1 MHQLTPFADTAS
13 DAFRRLACLV
23 GVCLALTASLARA
36 AGDDRFAD
44 LRPLL
49 RAHCYECHAGAATE
63 GGLDLEKLGVDLAQP
78 GQLAKWVRVFD
89 RIASGEMP
97 PAAMPPLPTATK
109 NTLMAGLSKPLI
121 DASAAAGH
129 TVIRRLNRIEYEN
142 TLRDLLGIRTELQE
156 LLPEDGKAYGFDNI
170 GEALD
175 ISPVQLQRY
184 MEAAGRALD
193 DAIAQGPQPESTT
206 EILKFDTGRN
216 EQFLGKS
223 WTKRDDGAVVVFY
236 DGNYPAFKVHEFRA
250 RAAGRYRFRVV
261 AAAHHSPKPITYG
274 VYLGPDSFN
283 KSSTLFGY
291 FDALPGELQTQEF
304 VGHLDRGDTI
314 RLFAPGLNNNYN
326 DVNGKADTFQG
337 PGLAL
342 ARIEVEG
349 PLAEAYPG
357 RGHKLRFG
365 DLTPID
371 VGNERH
377 RKESWYRPNYQV
389 QSNDPAAD
397 LARLLPPFVE
407 AAFRRP
413 VTDADVAPYL
423 KLAEAELTAG
433 ANFPQAIR
441 TAQIAVLCAPDF
453 LYLMEAPGRLSD
465 HALAARLSY
474 LLWSSCPDAELLA
487 VARRGELS
495 KPEMLR
501 AQTERML
508 ADDKARRFMKN
519 FVGQWLNLREI
530 DFTTPDKQ
538 LYPEYDE
545 SLKHSMVQETERF
558 FTEVL
563 TKNLSLLN
571 FIDSDW
577 TFANERLARHY
588 GLDGVEGSQM
598 RRVSLKPDQHRGGV
612 MTHASVLKVSANGTT
627 TSPVVRGA
635 YVLQRILGTEPPPPP
650 PGVPGVEPD
659 IRGAVTLREQLAKHR
674 SQESCNACH
683 KLIDPAGFALENYDV
698 MGGWREN
705 YRSLGREFKSPPR
718 ELTDGRYVPWR
729 IGPAV
734 DAAGTTVDGV
744 AFSNWNDYKQ
754 WILAKRDVPTYAL
767 AEKLATYAAGRGMGF
782 SDRKEIRA
790 LVAQTARADYGFR
803 ELLHAVIQSPLFLNK

>member
-1 MHQLTPFADTAS
+1 MLRPLLSAAS
-13 DAFRRLACLV
+13 LACALGRV
-23 GVCLALTASLARA
+23 ALAAGVCLSLATSHARA
-36 AGDDRFAD
+36 ADEFAD

-49 RAHCYECHAGAATE
+49 KAHCYECHAGAATE

-89 RIASGEMP
+89 RIAADEMP
-97 PAAMPPLPTATK
+97 PVNMPPLPTATK
-109 NTLMAGLSKPLI
+109 NKLMAGLSKPLI
-121 DASAAAGH
+121 AASASQGH
-129 TVIRRLNRIEYEN
+129 TVIRRLNRIEYES
-142 TLRDLLGIRTELQE
+142 TLHDLLGIRTELQE

-193 DAIAQGPQPESTT
+193 DAIAQGPQPESKT

-223 WTKRDDGAVVVFY
+223 WTKREDGAVVVFY
-236 DGNYPAFKVHEFRA
+236 DGNYPAFKVQEFRV
-250 RAAGRYRFRVV
+250 RAAGRYRFKVV
-261 AAAHHSPKPITYG
+261 AAAHNSPKPITYG

-283 KSSTLFGY
+283 KSSTLFDY

-326 DVNGKADTFQG
+326 DVNGKADKFTG

-349 PLAEAYPG
+349 PLAEDYPG

-377 RKESWYRPNYQV
+377 RKESWYKPNYQV
-389 QSNDPAAD
+389 QSDDPAAD
-397 LARLLPPFVE
+397 IARLLPPFVE

-423 KLAEAELTAG
+423 KLAQEELAAG
-433 ANFPQAIR
+433 AKFPQAIR

-453 LYLMEAPGRLSD
+453 LYLMESPGRLSD

-474 LLWSSCPDAELLA
+474 FLWSSCPDAELLA
-487 VARRGELS
+487 VAKRGELA
-495 KPEMLR
+495 KPEVLR

-508 ADDKARRFMKN
+508 ADEKARRFTKN

-545 SLKHSMVQETERF
+545 PLKFAMVQETERF
-558 FTEVL
+558 FDEVL

-588 GLDGVEGSQM
+588 GLDDVEGSQM
-598 RRVSLKPDQHRGGV
+598 RRVALKPDQHRGGV
-612 MTHASVLKVSANGTT
+612 MTHAAVLKVSANGTT

-683 KLIDPAGFALENYDV
+683 KLIDPAGFALENFDV

-705 YRSLGREFKSPPR
+705 YRSLNKDFKSPPR
-718 ELTDGRYVPWR
+718 ELTGGKYVPWKV
-729 IGPAV
+729 GPAV
-734 DAAGTTVDGV
+734 DSTGLTVDGV
-744 AFSNWNDYKQ
+744 SFQNWNDYRQ

-767 AEKLATYAAGRGMGF
+767 AEKLATYATGRGMGF
-782 SDRKEIRA
+782 SDRKELRA
-790 LVAQTARADYGFR
+790 LVAQTARANYGFR
-803 ELLHAVIQSPLFLNK
+803 ELLHSVVQSPLFLNK